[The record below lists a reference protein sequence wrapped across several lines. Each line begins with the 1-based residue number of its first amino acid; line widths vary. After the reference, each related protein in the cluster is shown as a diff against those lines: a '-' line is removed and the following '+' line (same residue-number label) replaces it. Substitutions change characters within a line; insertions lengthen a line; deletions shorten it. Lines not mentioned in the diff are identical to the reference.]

1 MAYVRKRSTKTYK
14 KRYNAKRSVSAKQ
27 VATIA
32 RRVYRKQ
39 AEPKQHLQADGTP
52 TAVNLYHN
60 QSHCMF
66 AGNNLLRTHH
76 GVEDDGVSFV
86 GSRIGDEIF
95 PTGIRINFLFETPLN
110 TPVMH
115 IRFLL
120 LKGHDSYLV
129 SSVPWHANALSFD
142 NVMLNMID
150 TDKVSVLMSKVWK
163 IGHEAKDPRTGDGTQ
178 IITDP
183 VCQPRKI
190 YCNLKKLGR
199 YTYRHDGSNVQHGKH
214 YDIKAYLCAYDEFGK
229 LITNVSCKYTA
240 QSIFYFRDNC

>member
-1 MAYVRKRSTKTYK
+1 MVYARRPRKTTK
-14 KRYNAKRSVSAKQ
+14 KRYNAKRSVSTKQ
-27 VATIA
+27 IATIA

-52 TAVNLYHN
+52 VAVNLYHN

-66 AGNNLLRTHH
+66 SGNNLLRTHH
-76 GVEDDGVSFV
+76 GTEDDGIAFV
-86 GSRIGDEIF
+86 GSRIGDEIM
-95 PTGIRINFLFETPLN
+95 PTGIRINFLFQSPLES
-110 TPVMH
+110 PVMYVK
-115 IRFLL
+115 FLL
-120 LKGHDSYLV
+120 LKGHDSYLT

-142 NVMLNMID
+142 NVLLNMVD
-150 TDKVSVLMSKVWK
+150 SDKVRVLMSKVWK
-163 IGHEAKDPRTGDGTQ
+163 IGDTAKEARTATGSATNV
-178 IITDP
+178 DP

-199 YTYRHDGSNVQHGKH
+199 YTYRHDGTNVQHGKH

-229 LITNVSCKYTA
+229 LITDVVTTYTA